1 MFGDVATGRTTP
13 EEALD
18 RADRE
23 ERAVFDK
30 WRERGLL

>member
-1 MFGDVATGRTTP
+1 MFADAATGRLTP

-23 ERAVFDK
+23 VRHIFERR
-30 WRERGLL
+30 REGGPR